1 METIIHIFFLLLAL
15 TGWYF
20 FSFKVLRY
28 MVDASEGQWKWELA
42 AFLLLLSGSI
52 FLLKFALFGLLGW
65 PAPGSWASRLFLG
78 FGLVSSYLVPFG
90 REYVR
95 HFVERRK
102 GK

>member
-1 METIIHIFFLLLAL
+1 
-15 TGWYF
+15 
-20 FSFKVLRY
+20 
-28 MVDASEGQWKWELA
+28 
-42 AFLLLLSGSI
+42 
-52 FLLKFALFGLLGW
+52 LFGLLGW

>member
-1 METIIHIFFLLLAL
+1 
-15 TGWYF
+15 
-20 FSFKVLRY
+20 
-28 MVDASEGQWKWELA
+28 
-42 AFLLLLSGSI
+42 
-52 FLLKFALFGLLGW
+52 
-65 PAPGSWASRLFLG
+65 LFLG

>member
-1 METIIHIFFLLLAL
+1 METIIHIFFLLFAL

-28 MVDASEGQWKWELA
+28 MVDASEGHWKWELA